1 MNNKIEK
8 IHVNYS
14 EYCYFDYL
22 SDTEGL
28 EYFFNLFE
36 GQNQTKALNLQQFFE
51 DVSTELDINDT
62 EPTENNLVSL
72 GNAYPDSVNRVDVMI
87 DDEYIVIESNS
98 LKAIRTLTVKF
109 MEAGYIISRDL
120 KTEKMFKKDKTTRY
134 LRVFYIIDQ
143 TIGICP
149 N

>member
-36 GQNQTKALNLQQFFE
+36 GQDQTKALNLQQFFE

-62 EPTENNLVSL
+62 EPTDNNLVSL

>member
-28 EYFFNLFE
+28 NYFFNLFE
-36 GQNQTKALNLQQFFE
+36 GQDQTKALNLQQFFE

-98 LKAIRTLTVKF
+98 LKAIRILTVKF

-120 KTEKMFKKDKTTRY
+120 KSEKMFKKDKTTRY

>member
-36 GQNQTKALNLQQFFE
+36 DQNQTKALNLQQFFE

-62 EPTENNLVSL
+62 EPTDNNLVSL

>member
-28 EYFFNLFE
+28 EYFFTLFE
-36 GQNQTKALNLQQFFE
+36 GQIQTKALNLQQFFE

-72 GNAYPDSVNRVDVMI
+72 GNALPDSINRVDVMI

-98 LKAIRTLTVKF
+98 LKAIRILTVKF

>member
-62 EPTENNLVSL
+62 EPTDNNLVSL

-98 LKAIRTLTVKF
+98 LKAIRILTVKF

>member
-36 GQNQTKALNLQQFFE
+36 DQNQTKALNLQQFFE

-62 EPTENNLVSL
+62 EPIDNNLVSL

>member
-36 GQNQTKALNLQQFFE
+36 GQNQTKALNLQQLFE

-62 EPTENNLVSL
+62 EPTDNNLVSL

>member
-62 EPTENNLVSL
+62 EPIENNLVSL

>member
-98 LKAIRTLTVKF
+98 LKAIRILTVKF

-120 KTEKMFKKDKTTRY
+120 KSEKMFKKDKTTRY

>member
-62 EPTENNLVSL
+62 EPTDNNLVSL

>member
-62 EPTENNLVSL
+62 EPIENNLVSL
-72 GNAYPDSVNRVDVMI
+72 GNAYPDSVNRVDVMNI
-87 DDEYIVIESNS
+87 
-98 LKAIRTLTVKF
+98 L
-109 MEAGYIISRDL
+109 
-120 KTEKMFKKDKTTRY
+120 
-134 LRVFYIIDQ
+134 
-143 TIGICP
+143 
-149 N
+149 

>member
-1 MNNKIEK
+1 MKNKIEK

>member
-62 EPTENNLVSL
+62 EPTDNNLVSL

-134 LRVFYIIDQ
+134 LRVFYSIDQ

>member
-62 EPTENNLVSL
+62 EPIDNNLVSL